1 MSVHVGSEPRDR
13 MSTSE
18 PLVSVVLPT
27 YDRPER
33 LRRAVESVRGQT
45 YGNVELIVVDDCS
58 PTPAER
64 ELSDIEF
71 EGFEVR
77 YIRHAENRGA
87 NATRN
92 KGIEAARGEFVAFL
106 DDDDEWTPTKIKRQ
120 VRTFAEADPGVG
132 VVYTGMRVVY
142 RNRTQVT
149 ASTVSGDVTEDILVG
164 RSLAPFSTIMV
175 RTSAIEAAGLPD
187 ERFPSW
193 QDREWY
199 LRLSRYCRF
208 EALPEPLVV
217 RNMAHE
223 DRIAK
228 DFEAKRDVSYPLLLS
243 KHRPLAAEYG
253 RLIER
258 RFVATYSESL
268 GTAAVRNGYH
278 ADATKYLLEA
288 IVHYPFSATSYTH
301 LLASLG
307 GEYTY
312 RPARKVQ
319 RALGVLS
326 SVPGMRVV
334 LVLTAVA
341 AIVWS
346 ATRYR

>member
-1 MSVHVGSEPRDR
+1 MSAP
-13 MSTSE
+13 E

-27 YDRPER
+27 YNRPER
-33 LRRAVESVRGQT
+33 IRHAVESVREQT
-45 YGNVELIVVDDCS
+45 YGNIELIVVDDCS
-58 PTPAER
+58 LMPAER

-71 EGFEVR
+71 EGLGVR
-77 YIRHAENRGA
+77 YVRHTENRGA
-87 NATRN
+87 NTARN
-92 KGIEAARGEFVAFL
+92 NGIEAARGEFVAFL
-106 DDDDEWTPTKIKRQ
+106 DDDDEWTPTKIERQ
-120 VRTFAEADPGVG
+120 IRAFSETDPGVG
-132 VVYTGMRVVY
+132 VIYTGMRVVY

-149 ASTVSGDVTEDILVG
+149 ANTVSGDVTKDILVG
-164 RSLAPFSTIMV
+164 RSLAPFSTVMV
-175 RTSAIEAAGLPD
+175 RTSAIEQVGVLD

-199 LRLSRYCRF
+199 LRLSQWCRF
-208 EALPEPLVV
+208 EALPEPLTI